1 MNADNARALVFG
13 DTLACEEIRPATFLP
28 GEPDANAQRVAC
40 LRSDALLRAI
50 AVVEDSRNEDGEE
63 RSPQDSAMQRVEA
76 KLDLLTALMATLIN
90 NQETGDPAR
99 EFRWS
104 ALGVCLAVGGGGGG
118 GAAAASSPGTQG
130 MFRVQPCDWLPET
143 LQLPASVLASVA
155 DAHGHHL
162 WLRFLSLPPALTAS
176 LERHLFRVH
185 RRAIAESRRAR

>member
-13 DTLACEEIRPATFLP
+13 DTLACEEHRPATFLP
-28 GEPDANAQRVAC
+28 GEPDANLKRVAC

-63 RSPQDSAMQRVEA
+63 RSTHDLAMQRVEA
-76 KLDLLTALMATLIN
+76 KLDLLTALVATLVN
-90 NQETGDPAR
+90 NQETGDAPRA
-99 EFRWS
+99 FRWS
-104 ALGVCLAVGGGGGG
+104 ALGVCLAVSGDVATASVP
-118 GAAAASSPGTQG
+118 GADG

-155 DAHGHHL
+155 DADGHHL
-162 WLRFLSLPPALTAS
+162 WLRFQGLPPALTAS

>member
-13 DTLACEEIRPATFLP
+13 DTLACEETRPATFLP
-28 GEPDANAQRVAC
+28 GELDANLQRVAC

-76 KLDLLTALMATLIN
+76 KLDLLTALVATLVN
-90 NQETGDPAR
+90 NQETGDPPR
-99 EFRWS
+99 PFRWS
-104 ALGVCLAVGGGGGG
+104 ALGVCLAVSDGI
-118 GAAAASSPGTQG
+118 AVESAPGTVG

-155 DAHGHHL
+155 DANGHHL
-162 WLRFLSLPPALTAS
+162 WLRFQALPPTLTAS